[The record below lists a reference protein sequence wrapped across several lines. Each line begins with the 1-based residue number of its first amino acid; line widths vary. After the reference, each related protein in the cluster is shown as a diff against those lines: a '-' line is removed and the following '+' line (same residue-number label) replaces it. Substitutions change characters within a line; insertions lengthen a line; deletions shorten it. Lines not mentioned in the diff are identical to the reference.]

1 MSADVIGEA
10 LRLYREAGQL
20 FRESRQLARRA
31 WQAYR
36 QGRTFAEAG
45 QGWLEQAAQNSDD
58 IQRRLERIIELGKT
72 DEALRRHKVYALAHR
87 NLGLYIS
94 RHFKPFRTPFPTYM
108 EETARLLNAALRLGA
123 QKDRQVTRRLGA
135 AYYQSGKFKEAVEP
149 LRESIALDERD
160 EVARYQ
166 LCLTYL
172 ALRERE
178 SAREQFEALRRNPA
192 SSYFHLARMLEP
204 LMARPTKQV
213 DEAEQ
218 DEMRRAVEGF
228 RRASG

>member
-10 LRLYREAGQL
+10 LRLYREAGQS

-36 QGRTFAEAG
+36 QGRPFAEAG
-45 QGWLEQAAQNSDD
+45 QGWPEQAAQHSAD
-58 IQRRLERIIELGKT
+58 IQRRLERIIELGET

-87 NLGLYIS
+87 NLGLYSS
-94 RHFKPFRTPFPTYM
+94 RHFKPFSTPFPTYM
-108 EETARLLNAALRLGA
+108 EETAQLLNAALSLGA
-123 QKDRQVTRRLGA
+123 QKDRQMTRRLGA
-135 AYYQSGKFKEAVEP
+135 AYYQAGKFKEAVEP
-149 LRESIALDERD
+149 LRESIALDEKD

-178 SAREQFEALRRNPA
+178 RAREQFEALRQNPA
-192 SSYFHLARMLEP
+192 SPHYHLVRMLEP
-204 LMARPTKQV
+204 LMAKPAKQV

-218 DEMRRAVEGF
+218 DEMKRAVEGF